1 MGGYKS
7 DPLWQARRDRKE
19 AELSSVPKSLHM
31 GTLPVPKLQPWE
43 DLSSFSSLSS
53 FFSFFT
59 FFFVGERGV
68 GGVVPAFLLIPYR
81 GARLQ
86 MGLWLAG
93 CCLEGSRPLLQTQA
107 SLKVL
112 SPVCGKRQW
121 LGWTVA
127 EEA

>member
-59 FFFVGERGV
+59 FFLGGRGE
-68 GGVVPAFLLIPYR
+68 
-81 GARLQ
+81 
-86 MGLWLAG
+86 
-93 CCLEGSRPLLQTQA
+93 
-107 SLKVL
+107 
-112 SPVCGKRQW
+112 
-121 LGWTVA
+121 
-127 EEA
+127 